1 MPARAMWKGSIGFSL
16 VNIPVSLSPA
26 VHEQDLHFHLLHD
39 ADAGRIREKRFCE
52 KDGKEVP
59 YEHTIKG
66 YELDKHRTV
75 TVTREELKAL
85 DPKSDKTI
93 GIENFVKMEEVDPVY
108 FERSYYVY
116 PEKQGAKA
124 YSLLLTALKET
135 GRVGIARVVLSTK
148 QHLCLIRVLDE
159 ALVLTTLA
167 YDDEVAVAPK
177 LEHPAASPKEL
188 TMAKALVAQ
197 LETPF
202 DPRAYRDEHRERVL
216 ELLQQKAK
224 GLPFAASD
232 EAEVELPSGSLAEVL
247 ERSLARAKG
256 EEKAS
261 KNGKEHKRPAKRRA
275 RPRARASANH
285 G

>member
-26 VHEQDLHFHLLHD
+26 VREQDLHFHLLHD
-39 ADAGRIREKRFCE
+39 ADAGRLREKRFCE

-85 DPKSDKTI
+85 DPKADKTI
-93 GIENFVKMEEVDPVY
+93 AIENFVKLEEVDPLY

-116 PEKQGAKA
+116 PEKTGAKA
-124 YSLLLTALKET
+124 YALLLTALEET

-148 QHLCLIRVLDE
+148 QHLCLIRVHGRV
-159 ALVLTTLA
+159 LVLTTLA
-167 YDDEVAVAPK
+167 YEDEVAQAPK
-177 LEHPAASPKEL
+177 LEHPASSPKEL

-202 DPRAYRDEHRERVL
+202 EPKTYRDEHRERVL
-216 ELLQQKAK
+216 GLLQQKAK
-224 GLPFAASD
+224 GQPL
-232 EAEVELPSGSLAEVL
+232 ELVEENEVELPGGSLAEVL
-247 ERSLARAKG
+247 ERSLAKSKG
-256 EEKAS
+256 GKADEL
-261 KNGKEHKRPAKRRA
+261 KPTRRRTRA
-275 RPRARASANH
+275 RTRAAAGH
-285 G
+285 